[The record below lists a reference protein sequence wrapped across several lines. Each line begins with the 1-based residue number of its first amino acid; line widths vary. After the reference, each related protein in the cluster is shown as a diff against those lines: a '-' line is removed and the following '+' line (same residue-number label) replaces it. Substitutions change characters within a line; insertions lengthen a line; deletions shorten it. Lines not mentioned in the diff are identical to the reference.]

1 MSSIN
6 TFAKRLSTVIQSV
19 GDTNYSL
26 AKKAGL
32 PRGLLDKAIR
42 GNKLISIESL
52 TKIIICHPQIDVN
65 WLLTGRGQMFLGE
78 SHIDSLNLDKSNFT
92 GNPKGNLDGNLS
104 PEKSVKSGLKQGL
117 NIQTGPPLVVTVDS
131 QGRENIS
138 LVSAKAFAGYASSL
152 HEPTYLTTLPTFRL
166 PFPEFLNATFR
177 AFQVSGPSM
186 EPTLYNGEWLIGQ
199 FVENWPQ
206 SIREGYIY
214 IIVTTE
220 TVLVKRVLNRISV
233 RNQVVIQSD
242 NESFPTDFLEPE
254 QIREMWYLKAKIG
267 FQFPNPRYDIHRKIA
282 NLEADV
288 ETLRR
293 QLSGESNN

>member
-1 MSSIN
+1 MEENYAFSRVKKVLDLLQITANQFEIEVGWS
-6 TFAKRLSTVIQSV
+6 RGMIQKIKT
-19 GDTNYSL
+19 G
-26 AKKAGL
+26 G
-32 PRGLLDKAIR
+32 
-42 GNKLISIESL
+42 SL
-52 TKIIICHPQIDVN
+52 TMESVKKVFTRFPEISPIWWFHDIDPVLIEPN
-65 WLLTGRGQMFLGE
+65 FLKKYN
-78 SHIDSLNLDKSNFT
+78 SDAYLNAYQKAY
-92 GNPKGNLDGNLS
+92 LS